1 MEWGGDWYCAQAAG
15 PEDYAWPQMNS
26 EGDDDASQNDDNDD
40 ITAELRRLSSE
51 GLPVIEHACLL
62 AESLRTQL
70 AYVHTTFRR
79 FAVHQRHSPDD
90 DLELHAATALRQVD
104 ELLRQQQARE
114 AQPLPALA
122 VNMLKRV
129 QRCAQDAAVLANSRW
144 IDQRIMRRQKIPSEL
159 ALRLERSF
167 GVAAS
172 DDDLWTRLGNSKYN
186 VFTKGRQF
194 GSKRESRRCRG
205 GKREGKAAGT
215 GTYTLQNL
223 SEPIRIPL
231 ADLLETR
238 EDSKVG
244 TTHSDIGRACQEGA
258 HASTEAPDAAA
269 SSSAASFSAGAARW
283 LDPPPGVGTD
293 YFSHGV
299 AAKFE
304 RELLGSGGEL
314 ARPSQGSGTDEL
326 SHCTEAKF
334 ERVLQ
339 KHGVVYSKAIIV
351 DLAGI
356 VG

>member
-1 MEWGGDWYCAQAAG
+1 M
-15 PEDYAWPQMNS
+15 
-26 EGDDDASQNDDNDD
+26 
-40 ITAELRRLSSE
+40 
-51 GLPVIEHACLL
+51 
-62 AESLRTQL
+62 
-70 AYVHTTFRR
+70 
-79 FAVHQRHSPDD
+79 
-90 DLELHAATALRQVD
+90 
-104 ELLRQQQARE
+104 
-114 AQPLPALA
+114 
-122 VNMLKRV
+122 
-129 QRCAQDAAVLANSRW
+129 
-144 IDQRIMRRQKIPSEL
+144 
-159 ALRLERSF
+159 
-167 GVAAS
+167 
-172 DDDLWTRLGNSKYN
+172 
-186 VFTKGRQF
+186 
-194 GSKRESRRCRG
+194 
-205 GKREGKAAGT
+205 
-215 GTYTLQNL
+215 QNL

-304 RELLGSGGEL
+304 RELLGTGGEL

-326 SHCTEAKF
+326 SHCIEAKF